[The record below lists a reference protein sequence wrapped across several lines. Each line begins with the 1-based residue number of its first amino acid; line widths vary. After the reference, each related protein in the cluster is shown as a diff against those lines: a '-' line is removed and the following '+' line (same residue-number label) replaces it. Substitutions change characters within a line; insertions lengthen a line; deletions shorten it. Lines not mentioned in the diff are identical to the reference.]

1 MPNSV
6 QNSVI
11 ESPVP
16 AGYRGY
22 LTAQGRVA
30 WRPGLRWDQ
39 YDAYLFDIDG
49 TLLRDPGRVHYNAFS
64 KACLEVLG
72 HPLSLEPVT
81 VAGSTDPRILSDAFA
96 AAGIADETWRPHQ
109 PRLLEAICAT
119 VERDAA
125 EMQLT
130 IMPGVVE
137 ALRHLA
143 AAGKWLGV
151 ATGNLESIGW
161 LKLERTG
168 LRRHFTFGG
177 FSDAHEQRANMI
189 AAAAAAARNLAGAGA
204 SVVIVGDAG
213 GGEGVTENARVG
225 GAGYGD
231 RFERERMAED
241 LEAGLGEGVVVAAAG
256 IAQQGAVDVEEIG
269 VVVVPGQ
276 AGTPGDAALRGGKRD
291 IARRS
296 G

>member
-1 MPNSV
+1 LPNSV
-6 QNSVI
+6 IAS
-11 ESPVP
+11 SAP
-16 AGYRGY
+16 AGYVS
-22 LTAQGRVA
+22 LATAQGRVA
-30 WRPGLRWDQ
+30 WRPGPSWDQ

-72 HPLSLEPVT
+72 HPLSLELVT

-125 EMQLT
+125 QMRLT
-130 IMPGVVE
+130 VMPGVVD

-168 LRRHFTFGG
+168 LRQYFTFGG
-177 FSDAHEQRANMI
+177 FSDAHEQRGNMI
-189 AAAAAAARNLAGAGA
+189 AAAAAAARKLAGADA
-204 SVVIVGDAG
+204 SVVIVGDTPSDIAAARANALPVITVATGHFSVDRLLEHTPEICAENLAALLLAQAG
-213 GGEGVTENARVG
+213 ASSNGHRVN
-225 GAGYGD
+225 
-231 RFERERMAED
+231 
-241 LEAGLGEGVVVAAAG
+241 VVAKDTSA
-256 IAQQGAVDVEEIG
+256 
-269 VVVVPGQ
+269 
-276 AGTPGDAALRGGKRD
+276 
-291 IARRS
+291 
-296 G
+296 